1 MKVGELDTPAL
12 VVDLDQLERNI
23 AEMAERVHAAG
34 SRVRPHTKTHKTPEV
49 ARLQLRHGAAGITV
63 AKLGEAEVMADAGV
77 DDILIANE
85 LIGEQKARRLAQLAR
100 RITVRSCVDS
110 LAGARMLSDVAVDSG
125 VRFEVLLDVNTGL
138 NRSGVLPDEAAALG
152 ATIGALPGIALVGVF
167 SYAGAAPGAPDPTAR
182 RDWGVREG
190 ELAVG
195 VALELRAK
203 GFAAEIVSVGGTSA
217 SIFAAGVDGVTEV
230 RPGTYVFNDAGYSR
244 LGIGSLDQCALRI
257 RSRVISR
264 PAPDRAV
271 IDAGSKVLTT
281 EKRIIGNE
289 DPGFGFI
296 EALPGTRITNLWE
309 EHGVLKLDDEG
320 RQLAVGDVIEI
331 IPNHVCPTINLAD
344 SWFGA
349 RGDEIEREFAV
360 AARGKTR

>member
-1 MKVGELDTPAL
+1 MKVAELDTPAL

-49 ARLQLRHGAAGITV
+49 ARLQLRYGAAGITV
-63 AKLGEAEVMADAGV
+63 AKLGEAEVMADAGF
-77 DDILIANE
+77 DDILIGNE
-85 LIGEQKARRLAQLAR
+85 LIGVQKARRLAQLAR

-110 LAGARMLSDVAVDSG
+110 LAGARMLSDVAVESG

-138 NRSGVLPDEAAALG
+138 NRSGVLPEDAAVLG
-152 ATIGALPGIALVGVF
+152 AAIGALPGIALVGVF
-167 SYAGAAPGAPDPTAR
+167 SYAGPAPGAPDPVAR

-203 GFAAEIVSVGGTSA
+203 GFPAEIVSVGGTSS

-230 RPGTYVFNDAGYSR
+230 RPGTYVFSDVGYSR
-244 LGIGSLDQCALRI
+244 LGICSLDNAALRI

-281 EKRIIGNE
+281 EKRLIGNE
-289 DPGFGFI
+289 DPGFGLI
-296 EALPGTRITNLWE
+296 EALPGTKITNLWE
-309 EHGVLKLDDEG
+309 EHGVLKLDDDG

-349 RGDEIEREFAV
+349 RGDEVEREFAV